1 LDELPSSNEAQ
12 SASLSDIMV
21 SRSVGYASRNI
32 IPSIMSLIAH

>member
-21 SRSVGYASRNI
+21 SIGLSVMQVAI
-32 IPSIMSLIAH
+32 